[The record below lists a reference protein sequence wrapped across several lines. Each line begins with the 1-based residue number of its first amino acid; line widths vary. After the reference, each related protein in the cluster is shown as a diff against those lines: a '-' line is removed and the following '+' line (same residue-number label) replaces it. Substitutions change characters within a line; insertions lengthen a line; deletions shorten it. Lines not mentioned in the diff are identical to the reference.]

1 MNIEIYKQQTEQAKA
16 NIGKSYLELKVGDF
30 VFADGCGLKN
40 EGVAGV
46 LYDMSNG
53 DCLYPNR
60 LCFIEKITHCKDA
73 DLISNRF
80 EFGSGGSRSDCFDDN
95 EFNRYHYTQEQIRT
109 FYEVVTLIIADDT
122 GRYAFSN
129 AEGYDYPRYLL
140 FRAGWREMFAVEIQ
154 AETKHR
160 ADLAEKYRREEQE
173 RMEKERVEQEQK
185 IKENFA
191 YLDIKKSKKA
201 NWIAICRH
209 VFPFPVRVSKHK
221 IYDSYEITLYCRNE
235 EERLQVKHFVD
246 CCRNDFN
253 YCTGETGIGGDGY
266 PYVTYG
272 NRLEDHVPDL
282 MSNISSEVEL
292 FT

>member
-1 MNIEIYKQQTEQAKA
+1 MANKTMDSAREFETQAKEL
-16 NIGKSYLELKVGDF
+16 LERVKRMQNDLGAALQSVKRAESELID
-30 VFADGCGLKN
+30 K
-40 EGVAGV
+40 
-46 LYDMSNG
+46 
-53 DCLYPNR
+53 
-60 LCFIEKITHCKDA
+60 EK
-73 DLISNRF
+73 R
-80 EFGSGGSRSDCFDDN
+80 
-95 EFNRYHYTQEQIRT
+95 
-109 FYEVVTLIIADDT
+109 
-122 GRYAFSN
+122 
-129 AEGYDYPRYLL
+129 
-140 FRAGWREMFAVEIQ
+140 
-154 AETKHR
+154 
-160 ADLAEKYRREEQE
+160 AEKE

-253 YCTGETGIGGDGY
+253 YCTGETGINDDGY

-272 NRLEDHVPDL
+272 NRLEDHVPGL